1 MELSIYETKSQFSK
15 LVQLLID
22 GKEDSIT
29 VSKNG
34 KPVIQLIPISKK
46 NSKRIGI
53 AKKEMEKFDISLE
66 EFNAIPTEDFGV

>member
-1 MELSIYETKSQFSK
+1 MEVNIYETKTNFSK

-22 GKEDSIT
+22 GKEESIV

-34 KPVIQLIPISKK
+34 VPVIQMVPLIKK

-53 AKKEMEKFDISLE
+53 AKKQMSGFDL
-66 EFNAIPTEDFGV
+66 TVEDFDSIPIGDFGL